1 MGNFSPESVQRFL
14 YYILHNDLNFILCF
28 INLFCAILLQFLI
41 SLNIFFSAFRLEE
54 NFMKHLKPGQ
64 TTLTLNEFKKMMPS
78 KNEFFV
84 RRVYEIFDI
93 DGDGQLSLA
102 EFLDKMYQYADSS
115 NEINKVLLLFQVYDI
130 DGMHK

>member
-1 MGNFSPESVQRFL
+1 MFCKPFFDNCTEIPNF
-14 YYILHNDLNFILCF
+14 FI
-28 INLFCAILLQFLI
+28 QY
-41 SLNIFFSAFRLEE
+41 FFFRLEE

>member
-1 MGNFSPESVQRFL
+1 M
-14 YYILHNDLNFILCF
+14 
-28 INLFCAILLQFLI
+28 
-41 SLNIFFSAFRLEE
+41 EE
-54 NFMKHLKPGQ
+54 NFKKHLKPGQ
-64 TTLTLNEFKKMMPS
+64 TTLTLTEFKKMMPS

-115 NEINKVLLLFQVYDI
+115 NDVNKVLLLFQVYDI
-130 DGMHK
+130 DGMQEIPNFA

>member
-1 MGNFSPESVQRFL
+1 MFYKPFLGNSA
-14 YYILHNDLNFILCF
+14 
-28 INLFCAILLQFLI
+28 AIPNFLI
-41 SLNIFFSAFRLEE
+41 QYFFAFRLEE

-130 DGMHK
+130 DGMYK